1 MLKTLLAAA
10 ALVTVAAAPANA
22 GFTLNGF
29 TLNGITLNGF
39 TLNGFTLNGVQFQ
52 GVQFNGMRLGPIGMN
67 VGGHGG
73 ASLNGQVIAIEL

>member
-22 GFTLNGF
+22 
-29 TLNGITLNGF
+29 GF